1 MLQCTTFENKKQT
14 KYFDSYIMI
23 WMPLRGL
30 NGDKCLIF
38 KGEVCKSSISYGK
51 FRFFAPQQSN
61 LPNGLQ
67 NMKKAI
73 PKGVAFN
80 LGGPGRT

>member
-1 MLQCTTFENKKQT
+1 
-14 KYFDSYIMI
+14 
-23 WMPLRGL
+23 MPLRGL

-61 LPNGLQ
+61 FPQCLQ
-67 NMKKAI
+67 NMKKAT
-73 PKGVAFN
+73 VCAMAFN
-80 LGGPGRT
+80 LGGG